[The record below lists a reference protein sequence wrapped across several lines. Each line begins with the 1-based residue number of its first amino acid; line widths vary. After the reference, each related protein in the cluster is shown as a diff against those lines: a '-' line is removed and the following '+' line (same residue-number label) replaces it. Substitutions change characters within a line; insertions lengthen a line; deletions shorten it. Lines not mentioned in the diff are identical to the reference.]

1 MLIVRPMTSWGKNMQ
16 IFGADIPF
24 AEHCGIEEVDFTA
37 GRTRLRL
44 ALRPEH
50 GNNLGIAHGGVIC
63 TLLDIAMGTV
73 ARCTLGHPV
82 ITLDMQTSFLAPGRG
97 VLTAEGRILRA
108 GRSILFCEA
117 EVRTEAGELVARS
130 TGVFKTTKVRE
141 GSLAADG

>member
-1 MLIVRPMTSWGKNMQ
+1 MSDGSEKPAL

-24 AEHCGIEEVDFTA
+24 ATMCGVEALGLED

-73 ARCTLGHPV
+73 ARCTVGVPV
-82 ITLDMQTSFLAPGRG
+82 MTLDMQTSFIGPGRG
-97 VLTAEGRILRA
+97 VLIGEGRVLRA
-108 GRSILFCEA
+108 GRSIVFCEA
-117 EVRTEAGELVARS
+117 EVRAEATGELVAKGS
-130 TGVFKTTKVRE
+130 GVFKPVRPK
-141 GSLAADG
+141 GAGGG